1 LSRIRVDA
9 RPDDPR
15 HGGNAVNDLTDFV
28 IEAHGGLDRYRRFTS
43 ATARFR
49 TGGALWAVKGRP
61 GILAEAEVRVDLR
74 EQRASHSPFPAPGLR
89 TSFTA
94 QRVAIESDT
103 GEVQA
108 ERLDPRAAFA
118 GHTLHTPWDDLHVAY
133 FAGYA
138 MWTYLTAP
146 FSFASPGF
154 RTEQLSPVQE
164 EGQTWQRLKVTFPD
178 HVATHCR
185 EQTFHFDESG
195 LLRRHDYTA
204 EVINAG
210 PAAHY
215 CSGHREFNGI
225 MVPTRRR
232 VHPVGADGA
241 VDRDLELVTID
252 IDEVSFT

>member
-1 LSRIRVDA
+1 M
-9 RPDDPR
+9 
-15 HGGNAVNDLTDFV
+15 NDLTDFV
-28 IEAHGGLDRYRRFTS
+28 IKAHGGLDRYRQFSS
-43 ATARFR
+43 ATAHFR
-49 TGGALWAVKGRP
+49 SGGALWAIKGRA
-61 GILAEAEVRVDLR
+61 GILDEADVRVDLR
-74 EQRASHSPFPAPGLR
+74 EQHASHSPFTAPGLR

-94 QRVAIESDT
+94 RRVAIESDT
-103 GEVQA
+103 GEVKA

-154 RTEQLSPVQE
+154 RTEQLTPVQE
-164 EGQTWQRLKVTFPD
+164 DGQTRQRLKVTFPD
-178 HVATHCR
+178 HIATHCR
-185 EQTFHFDESG
+185 EQIFHFDQAG

-215 CSGHREFNGI
+215 CDDHREFNGI

-232 VHPVGADGA
+232 VHPLGADGTVA
-241 VDRDLELVTID
+241 RDIELVTID
-252 IDEVSFT
+252 IDDVLFS

>member
-1 LSRIRVDA
+1 M
-9 RPDDPR
+9 
-15 HGGNAVNDLTDFV
+15 NDLTEFV
-28 IEAHGGLDRYRRFTS
+28 INAHGGLDRYRHFSS
-43 ATARFR
+43 ATAHFR
-49 TGGALWAVKGRP
+49 SGGALWAIKGQE
-61 GILAEAEVRVDLR
+61 GIFNEADVRVDLR
-74 EQRASHSPFPAPGLR
+74 RQHASHRPFTAPDLH
-89 TSFTA
+89 TSVTA
-94 QRVAIESDT
+94 QRAAVESDT
-103 GEVQA
+103 GEVKA

-154 RTEQLSPVQE
+154 QTEELTPVTE
-164 EGQTWQRLKVTFPD
+164 DGQPWHRLKITFPE
-178 HVATHCR
+178 HIATHCR
-185 EQTFHFDESG
+185 EQTFYYDQDG

-215 CSGHREFNGI
+215 CSDHREFDGI

-232 VHPVGADGA
+232 VHPLGEDGTVA
-241 VDRDLELVTID
+241 RDIELVTID
-252 IDEVSFT
+252 VGGVAFA